1 MTPAELASLAPR
13 VVALARAAGEAILRV
28 YAQDFEVTHKSDRS
42 PLTEAD
48 LAAHAVLARGLE
60 QLTPGLPILSEEAL
74 HAPYDERREWR
85 RLWLIDP
92 LDGTREFVKRNGEFT
107 VNVALIEDGAPVL
120 GVVLAP
126 VLDEFGCAVR
136 GGEAWHERGGVRA
149 PLARPTRADGPLRVA
164 GSRSH
169 PDPRTQALLD
179 RLGPHDLVSLG
190 SALKF
195 VRLAAGEIDLYVRY
209 GPTSEWDTAAGQC
222 LVEAVGGSVTSL
234 GGEPLRYN
242 QRDSLLNPD
251 FVASVDRSRDWL
263 RFV

>member
-1 MTPAELASLAPR
+1 MTPADLATLAPR
-13 VVALARAAGEAILRV
+13 AVALARAAGEAILHV

-48 LAAHAVLARGLE
+48 LAAHSVLARGLE

-74 HAPYDERREWR
+74 HAPYDERKEWK

-107 VNVALIEDGAPVL
+107 VNVALIEDGV
-120 GVVLAP
+120 P
-126 VLDEFGCAVR
+126 VLDELGCAVR

-149 PLARPTRADGPLRVA
+149 PLARREPRGDDPLRVA

-169 PDPRTQALLD
+169 PDPRTQALLE
-179 RLGPHDLVSLG
+179 RLGPHELISLG

-222 LVEAVGGSVTSL
+222 LVEAVGGSVTNL
-234 GGEPLRYN
+234 AGVPLRYN

-251 FVASVDRSRDWL
+251 FVASVDGSRDWL
-263 RFV
+263 KLA